1 MRQDK
6 IIISGLV
13 FYGHHG
19 VSKEEQELGQK
30 FFIDLEMRCDLVR
43 AGRSDNVADTVD
55 YKEVYQA
62 IRECE
67 KGKNY
72 RLLEALAEDVAKLI
86 LDRFPAVEKVMVRV
100 RKPHVPIHGLV
111 DYVACEIIRSRG
123 ED

>member
-30 FFIDLEMRCDLVR
+30 FFIDLEMRCDLSQ
-43 AGRSDNVADTVD
+43 ASRSDDVADTVD

-72 RLLEALAEDVAKLI
+72 RLLEALAGDVAKLI
-86 LDRFPAVEKVMVRV
+86 LDRFSVEEVMVRV

-111 DYVACEIIRSRG
+111 DCVACEIVRSR
-123 ED
+123 